1 MVIPYRTR
9 RRLQRIGLGILAAL
23 LTALLIWGCWLLW
36 LHKHIRYTTEGAVLD
51 FEMGPVAQNGQLAL
65 PPDGQQEVSIY
76 YNEGDNAVSTSKEL
90 SQVVGYYIT
99 GQELTDIPTLKAQIA
114 ALPSGTPIMMDVKSI
129 YGAFYYSSEVSA
141 VRSEGIDAK
150 AVDELIQ
157 YLNKSGAYIIARMPA
172 LRDKAYGLE
181 FDEDGVFHSSRG
193 YLWVDEEGCYWLN
206 PSREGTLSYITRTV
220 AELKALGFDEVV
232 LADFNIPRADAT
244 YFEGD
249 RDEALATAAK
259 TIVATCAGDY
269 FAISFVGEATFPL
282 PEGRTRLYVNSAAA
296 SEVEA
301 IAQQTGLE
309 DPLTRLVFL
318 TENHDTRFDTYS
330 VMRPITAA
338 H

>member
-9 RRLQRIGLGILAAL
+9 KRLQRLGLGILLGL
-23 LTALLIWGCWLLW
+23 LVALLIWGCWLLW
-36 LHKHIRYTTEGAVLD
+36 LHKHIRYTTDGAVLD
-51 FEMGPVAQNGQLAL
+51 FDMGPIPQDGQLAV
-65 PPDGQQEVSIY
+65 PPDNQQEISIY

-90 SQVVGYYIT
+90 SQLVGYYIT
-99 GQELTDIPTLKAQIA
+99 GKELADIPALKAQLA
-114 ALPSGTPIMMDVKSI
+114 TLPNGTPVMMDVKSI
-129 YGAFYYSSEVSA
+129 YGSFYYSSSVSA
-141 VRSEGIDAK
+141 VRSDGIDAA

-157 YLNKSGAYIIARMPA
+157 YLNKTGVYLIARMPT

-181 FDEDGVFHSSRG
+181 HDENGVFHSSRG

-206 PSREGTLSYITRTV
+206 PSREGTISYITQII
-220 AELKALGFDEVV
+220 AELKTLGFDEVV
-232 LADFNIPRADAT
+232 LADFQIPRSDNT

-249 RDEALATAAK
+249 RDQALANAAK
-259 TIVATCAGDY
+259 TLVSTCAGDY
-269 FAISFVGEATFPL
+269 FAVSFVGEATFPL
-282 PEGRTRLYVNSAAA
+282 PEGRTRLYVTSAVA
-296 SEVEA
+296 SEVAA

-318 TENHDTRFDTYS
+318 TENHDTRFDAYS